1 MCNMRLVRLAS
12 TSLIV
17 RQVLELRLHH
27 AASRHGGHGLVTP
40 GPAHHVSHVSTVR
53 SHGGGWHPVTRE
65 GRVAARDD
73 GEDLTLA
80 RVLWRLVVRAA
91 VHLLD
96 ARRGCRGAG
105 LGPVLGRSGRRM

>member
-27 AASRHGGHGLVTP
+27 AACRHGGHRLTS
-40 GPAHHVSHVSTVR
+40 GPAHHVSHVSPVR

-65 GRVAARDD
+65 GRVATRDD

-80 RVLWRLVVRAA
+80 GVLGRLVVRPA

-96 ARRGCRGAG
+96 PRRGCRGAG

>member
-12 TSLIV
+12 PSLIV

-27 AASRHGGHGLVTP
+27 ATSRHGGDWLTSS
-40 GPAHHVSHVSTVR
+40 PAHHVSHVSPVR

-65 GRVAARDD
+65 GRVATRDD

-80 RVLWRLVVRAA
+80 RVLWWLVVRAA

-96 ARRGCRGAG
+96 ARRGGGCTG
-105 LGPVLGRSGRRM
+105 LCPVLWRSGRRM

>member
-1 MCNMRLVRLAS
+1 MAS
-12 TSLIV
+12 LQFTLIV

-27 AASRHGGHGLVTP
+27 AACRHGGHRLTS
-40 GPAHHVSHVSTVR
+40 GPAHHVSHVSPVR

-65 GRVAARDD
+65 GRVASRDD

-80 RVLWRLVVRAA
+80 GVLRRLVVRPP

-96 ARRGCRGAG
+96 ARRGCRSAG
-105 LGPVLGRSGRRM
+105 LGPVLGRGGRRM